1 MADALALEVQK
12 EWEEADGDR
21 GVWKTHWQQVA
32 NYLLPNRADYIVH
45 RAPGAKRM
53 QWIYTSAPLTAV
65 DQCACGLHSY
75 LTSPYLPWFALQPDD
90 RRLAGNWR
98 VQRWFDQAA
107 LAMYRYFNGPRH
119 NFASQSYELYLDL
132 VTVGSAVMP
141 VIEHS
146 RNGLLFS
153 TRHLRECVIWENE
166 QDRVD
171 RLVRRWEF
179 TGKQAYQAFGRKAGE
194 KVLKAYADGDLKK
207 KFKFFHRV
215 QPRLDIR
222 AGRGGRADMA
232 FESVYCGE
240 EDQNV
245 IDIGGYREFP
255 FLVPRF
261 SKASG
266 EIYGRGPGM
275 LQLPDVKMLNEYV
288 KLLWKSAQKIVDPPL
303 QLPDDGFIVP
313 IKTIPGSLNY
323 YRAGT
328 RPTDRIAPI
337 ETNGNIQIGLELLN
351 QLIQQINRG
360 FYLEYLTM
368 PVDPQ
373 DPASTGKGVTA
384 TFYLQK
390 QQSDMRLL
398 SPMLSRLMAEF
409 LEPVVM
415 RVFAIL
421 WRLSVARRFGAG
433 SPFPPPPAELAGA
446 QWHAEYIS
454 PIAIAQKSAQ
464 FDSVK
469 RLMQTQLEL
478 RQIDPTTP
486 MVLDP
491 EQVMRLEAQD
501 LNAPPQVLV
510 PPEVLQQLREQQARM
525 AQQQHEAAVGQQ
537 LAGAANQGAG
547 ALASLAQAQQR
558 RAA

>member
-1 MADALALEVQK
+1 MALDLAAEVRK
-12 EWEEADGDR
+12 EWEEGDGER
-21 GVWKTHWQQVA
+21 GTWKTHWQQCA

-53 QWIYTSAPLTAV
+53 QFIYSSAPLTAV
-65 DQCACGLHSY
+65 DQAASGLHSY
-75 LTSPYLPWFALQPDD
+75 LTSPWLPWFALYPDND
-90 RRLAGNWR
+90 RLLRNYE
-98 VQRWFDQAA
+98 VMRWFDAA
-107 LAMYRYFNGPRH
+107 TLAMYRFFNGEEH
-119 NFASQSYELYLDL
+119 NFASQTYELYLDL
-132 VTVGSAVMP
+132 VTIGSGVMST
-141 VIEHS
+141 VEHG
-146 RNGLLFS
+146 RDTMLFS
-153 TRHLRECVIWENE
+153 CRHLRECVWWENE
-166 QDRVD
+166 KDRVD

-179 TGKQAYQAFGRKAGE
+179 TGKQAVEAFGRKAGE
-194 KVLKAYADGDLKK
+194 KALKAHADGDLRK
-207 KFKFFHRV
+207 KFKFYHRV
-215 QPRLDIR
+215 QPRRERD
-222 AGRGGRADMA
+222 AQRGDRRNMA

-240 EDQNV
+240 EELIEV
-245 IDIGGYREFP
+245 GGYAEFP
-255 FLVPRF
+255 FACPRL

-266 EIYGRGPGM
+266 EIYGRGWGM
-275 LQLPDVKMLNEYV
+275 LQLPDVKMLNEFV
-288 KLLWKSAQKIVDPPL
+288 KLLWKSAQKVVDPPL
-303 QLPDDGFIVP
+303 MLPDDGFVVP
-313 IKTIPGSLNY
+313 IKTVPGSLNY

-337 ETNGNIQIGLELLN
+337 ETKANVPVGVELLN
-351 QLIQQINRG
+351 ALIQQIRQG

-398 SPMLSRLMAEF
+398 SPMLARLRAE
-409 LEPVVM
+409 LLHPVVA

-421 WRLSVARRFGAG
+421 WRQSVGLRFGPGAAFG
-433 SPFPPPPAELAGA
+433 PPPLALRG
-446 QWHAEYIS
+446 QPWHAEYVS

-478 RQIDPTTP
+478 RQIDPTAP

-491 EQVMRLEAQD
+491 ERVMRLEAQD
-501 LNAPPQVLV
+501 LNAPSAVLV
-510 PPEVLQQLREQQARM
+510 PPAVLQALRQQQALQ
-525 AQQQHEAAVGQQ
+525 AQQQHEAQIGEQ
-537 LAGAANQGAG
+537 LAGAAQQGAG
-547 ALASLAQAQQR
+547 AVNQLAEAGQA